1 MFGNRVTIEARENN
15 RVISTDGELKFLGDL
30 PDGSTG
36 PLFSCYCKVHLLRSF
51 YSFRWHK
58 ESDPSLHRPKN
69 FSIKTVYSNSIVIMG
84 FYCSSIVNFGLP
96 QASIAWLRASLCFK
110 RASRGYHLLG
120 SHSYT
125 STIWFCRKPPEARL
139 KQREARGVIIE
150 AWRSLALNNRKTIEA
165 WNLNRV
171 MICELYFC

>member
-1 MFGNRVTIEARENN
+1 MAH
-15 RVISTDGELKFLGDL
+15 
-30 PDGSTG
+30 PD
-36 PLFSCYCKVHLLRSF
+36 SCSPHSQTHTHTHTYTHTHTHTHTHTQTRTHKHTHTHKSHRQSHKH
-51 YSFRWHK
+51 RHK

-96 QASIAWLRASLCFK
+96 RASIAWLRASLCFK

-125 STIWFCRKPPEARL
+125 STICFCRKPPEACL
-139 KQREARGVIIE
+139 KQREAHVVIIE
-150 AWRSLALNNRKTIEA
+150 AWSSLTVNNRNTIEA
-165 WNLNRV
+165 RNLNRV